1 MSFIHVQH
9 LNKQFDGTAVIEDVS
24 FQLEKGMCVS
34 LLGPNGAGKTTTL
47 RILSGLMKPTSGII
61 TFEGKSNKED
71 IRSWIGYLP
80 QYPVFHNWMSGRE
93 FLIYVARLAYLSKKE
108 AASRADQ
115 LLQKVG
121 LHDAKNRR
129 IGKYSGGMKQRLG
142 IAQAM
147 IHRPKLI
154 MLDEPVSSLDPNGR
168 REVLNLIDELK
179 KETTILFSTHI
190 LSDAE
195 EVSDRLLL
203 LHNGTLHH
211 SGTIEELQ
219 ATQAVNRIILRF
231 DSQPER
237 YIEQLDSLPEVIHIE
252 QNREALYIEANKIEA
267 ARSAILHQAA
277 QYQWPLTSFEIGR
290 LSLEELFMKVVNK

>member
-1 MSFIHVQH
+1 MSFIRVQH
-9 LNKQFDGTAVIEDVS
+9 LKKQFGGTAVIEDVS
-24 FQLEKGMCVS
+24 FELEKGMCVS

-47 RILSGLMKPTSGII
+47 RMLSGLMKPTSGLI

-93 FLIYVARLAYLSKKE
+93 FLIYVARLARLSKKE

-121 LHDAKNRR
+121 LHEAKNRR

-168 REVLNLIDELK
+168 REVLNLIEELK

-203 LHNGTLHH
+203 LHNGILHH

-219 ATQAVNRIILRF
+219 ANQAVNRIIIEF
-231 DSQPER
+231 ESHSEQ
-237 YIEQLDSLPEVIHIE
+237 YIEQLHSLPEVLQVERHGD
-252 QNREALYIEANKIEA
+252 ALYVEVNEIKD
-267 ARSAILHQAA
+267 ARSAILQQAVEH
-277 QYQWPLTSFEIGR
+277 YWPLTSFEIGR

>member
-9 LNKQFDGTAVIEDVS
+9 LKKQFDGTAVIEDVS
-24 FQLEKGMCVS
+24 FELEKGMCVS

-47 RILSGLMKPTSGII
+47 RMLSGLMKPTSGLI

-93 FLIYVARLAYLSKKE
+93 FLIYVARLARLSKKE

-121 LHDAKNRR
+121 LHEAKNRR

-168 REVLNLIDELK
+168 REVLNLIEELK

-203 LHNGTLHH
+203 LHNGILHH

-219 ATQAVNRIILRF
+219 ATQAVNRIIIEF
-231 DSQPER
+231 ESHSEQ
-237 YIEQLDSLPEVIHIE
+237 YIEQLISLPEVLQVEPHGD
-252 QNREALYIEANKIEA
+252 ALYVEVNKIKD
-267 ARSAILHQAA
+267 ARSAILQQAVEHH
-277 QYQWPLTSFEIGR
+277 WPLTSFEIGR
-290 LSLEELFMKVVNK
+290 LSLEELFMKVVNE